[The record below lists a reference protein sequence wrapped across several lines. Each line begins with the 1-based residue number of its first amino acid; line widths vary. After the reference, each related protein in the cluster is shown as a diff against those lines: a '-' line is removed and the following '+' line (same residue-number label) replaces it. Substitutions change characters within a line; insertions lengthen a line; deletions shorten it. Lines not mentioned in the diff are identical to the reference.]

1 MKNVFYLKNFGVSD
15 FVFQYST
22 SSGIT
27 HILPPIQFIQM
38 PCLDSTAVL
47 QLNAHQQPVESFV
60 VCCLRYWPTWR
71 QKKQLFGK
79 KSFLNRANLLWRS
92 KHQKKTKIRR
102 SRMNAKMDTAL
113 CSSSFSAWLNPYS
126 AESNVFSQYFPKKFG

>member
-1 MKNVFYLKNFGVSD
+1 MFFTWKILGCQILFFNILHHQRHNP
-15 FVFQYST
+15 
-22 SSGIT
+22 
-27 HILPPIQFIQM
+27 HILPRSNPIHSAAL
-38 PCLDSTAVL
+38 PW
-47 QLNAHQQPVESFV
+47 LNRGSSIECSAAIRF
-60 VCCLRYWPTWR
+60 LRSLLSALLTNLAP
-71 QKKQLFGK
+71 KKQLFWK